1 VEKDKEMKE
10 EKVSFWCRLGLH
22 RWGKWSETRPSAKF
36 EYLLLLVQSRKCI
49 NCHLYQ
55 ERVVLLD

>member
-1 VEKDKEMKE
+1 MRK